1 MKLSTT
7 LLPIESYA
15 QPSRTFED
23 MIRDTVNAGFT
34 VLDFPFH
41 SGMSTFLDDGGD
53 WKSAMKEY
61 RALAESLGARF
72 RYAHIPFGYPK
83 ADDTEAWALFN
94 RRRGRAL
101 QAAAELGVEWAVAH
115 PYDIAAP
122 LYDENAALD
131 RALGYLTPLAHI
143 AVESGV
149 GMAIE
154 NMVDRVLVPFRR
166 YCSTAENLR
175 TVIDSVRVTVS
186 DPTRIGACLD
196 TGHANACGLDHYA
209 AVKVLGS
216 RLKMLHVNDN
226 GGLADDHIP
235 PFTGTVKWDR
245 LMQGLKE
252 IGFPGD
258 FNYEVK
264 HSSIPGATVEARKAY
279 IAYLAAIGKYLISL
293 YEA

>member
-7 LLPIESYA
+7 LIPVKCIGKPGY
-15 QPSRTFED
+15 TFED
-23 MIRDTVNAGFT
+23 MIRDTVEAGFT

-41 SGMSTFLDDGGD
+41 SKMATFLNDGED
-53 WKSAMKEY
+53 WKTPIREY
-61 RALAESLGARF
+61 
-72 RYAHIPFGYPK
+72 
-83 ADDTEAWALFN
+83 
-94 RRRGRAL
+94 
-101 QAAAELGVEWAVAH
+101 
-115 PYDIAAP
+115 
-122 LYDENAALD
+122 

-186 DPTRIGACLD
+186 DPGRIGACLD

-258 FNYEVK
+258 LNYEVR
-264 HSSIPGATVEARKAY
+264 SSTIPGDAVEARVAY
-279 IAYLAAIGKYLISL
+279 VAYLQAIGKYMISL
-293 YEA
+293 FEA